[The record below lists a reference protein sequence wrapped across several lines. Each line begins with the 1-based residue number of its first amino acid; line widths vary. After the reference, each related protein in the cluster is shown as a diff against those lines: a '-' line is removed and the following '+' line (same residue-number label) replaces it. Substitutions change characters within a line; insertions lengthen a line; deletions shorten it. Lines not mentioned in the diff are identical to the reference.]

1 MRRAYDQG
9 SRDPGLLEVMGLC
22 ECDGGNDA
30 AARPFL
36 EDAAKAGAVRP
47 RVYYELAR
55 IEFQELRA
63 PRTAPKLDASQTS
76 QLLALLSSA
85 RSKSPPLADVY
96 ELIASIWLQS
106 GVTPGRADLA
116 VLEEGVR
123 LFPADLRLI
132 NFSSVLYAANGF
144 RDDALHLLEIGLRAA
159 PDGPDRTRF
168 LKLQAVLSAHGA

>member
-1 MRRAYDQG
+1 
-9 SRDPGLLEVMGLC
+9 
-22 ECDGGNDA
+22 
-30 AARPFL
+30 L

-55 IEFQELRA
+55 IKFQELRA
-63 PRTAPKLDASQTS
+63 SKTAPQLDASQTS
-76 QLLALLSSA
+76 ELLALLSSA
-85 RSKSPPLADVY
+85 RSKSPPLAEVY

-123 LFPADLRLI
+123 MFPADLRLI

-144 RDDALHLLEIGLRAA
+144 GDDAAQMVQLGLQEA
-159 PDGPDRTRF
+159 PAGPDRARF
-168 LKLQAVLSAHGA
+168 LKLQSVLTAYAR